1 MVRQRMGGK
10 DVCSSAPFS
19 TVRLEHKRITRKTQ
33 PALFAKALAENVVDY
48 SSVAAYAK
56 HFLLFHWF
64 LFVKESEV
72 VIHCSRN
79 STTYILRHLFT
90 KPVAGWK
97 RFRGNFAQDVCYS
110 ERDFRL

>member
-33 PALFAKALAENVVDY
+33 PASFASVSRLRPKALAENVVDY

-72 VIHCSRN
+72 VIHCSRP
-79 STTYILRHLFT
+79 SQWR
-90 KPVAGWK
+90 AG
-97 RFRGNFAQDVCYS
+97 RGFEEISRKTSAIRNGT
-110 ERDFRL
+110 FRL